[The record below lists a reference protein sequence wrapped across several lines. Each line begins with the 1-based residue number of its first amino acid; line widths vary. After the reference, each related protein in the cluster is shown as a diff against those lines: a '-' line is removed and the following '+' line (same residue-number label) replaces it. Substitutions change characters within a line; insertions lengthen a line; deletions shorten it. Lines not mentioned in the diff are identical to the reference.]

1 MIDRA
6 GINQLKCPKCGEL
19 IPVSET
25 IYHQIEEEARQNVN
39 AEFAQQQNLIGER
52 EQRLKER
59 EDGLDKT
66 IQDRIRDAQDRLQ
79 SEATAKAHQAVSV
92 EIDDLRR
99 QAAEKQSLL
108 EASQQ
113 QELELRKQKRS
124 IEEREKAVELEL
136 TRKLDE
142 ERLKIEEV
150 IMRRLDEQHRLRDA
164 EKDKKLNDAIKV
176 NDELRRKLE
185 QGSQQTQGEV
195 MELQL
200 QQLLSNAFPE
210 DQIEPVPKGVS
221 GADLIQRISSRTGN
235 PCGTIMWETKR
246 TKSWS
251 DSWLQKLKDDQR
263 VLKAE
268 MAILVSDALPRDC
281 ENFKHISGVWITN
294 SQCALSLA
302 FALRLQLIEVEMTKL
317 AAVGKNEKMEILY
330 RYLSGSEFRQRVETI
345 VEAFVEM
352 QDELQEERRIAER
365 RWAKREKQIQRV
377 IANTSGMY
385 GDLQGLIGTSLQAIP
400 ALIASTADDE
410 IKPVAISS
418 PAAALIVAP
427 QRNDDDD
434 IPY

>member
-1 MIDRA
+1 MIDHT

-39 AEFAQQQNLIGER
+39 AEFAQQQSLIGER
-52 EQRLKER
+52 EKKLKER

-79 SEATAKAHQAVSV
+79 SEAMTKAQQAVSV

-124 IEEREKAVELEL
+124 IEEREKALELEL

-142 ERLKIEEV
+142 ERLKIEEA
-150 IMRRLDEQHRLRDA
+150 ITRRLDEQHRLRDA
-164 EKDKKLNDAIKV
+164 EKDKKLQDAIKA

-195 MELQL
+195 LELQL

-210 DQIEPVPKGVS
+210 DMIDPVPKGVS

-268 MAILVSDALPRDC
+268 IAILVSDALPRDC
-281 ENFKHISGVWITN
+281 ENFKHVSGVWITN

-330 RYLSGSEFRQRVETI
+330 RYLSGSEFRQRVEAI
-345 VEAFVEM
+345 VETFIEM
-352 QDELQEERRIAER
+352 QAELQEERRIAER
-365 RWAKREKQIQRV
+365 RWAKREKQIHRV
-377 IANTSGMY
+377 VANTSGMY

-400 ALIASTADDE
+400 ALLASTTEDE
-410 IKPVAISS
+410 TIKPVVSS
-418 PAAALIVAP
+418 PPATPQIAAS
-427 QRNDDDD
+427 QRSEDD

>member
-39 AEFAQQQNLIGER
+39 AEFAQQQSSIVER
-52 EQRLKER
+52 EQELKDR
-59 EDGLDKT
+59 EAGLDKT

-79 SEATAKAHQAVSV
+79 SEATAKAQLAVSV

-99 QAAEKQSLL
+99 LAAEKQLLL

-124 IEEREKAVELEL
+124 IEDREKSLELEL

-142 ERLKIEEV
+142 ERVKIEEA
-150 IMRRLDEQHRLRDA
+150 ITRRLDDQHRLRDA
-164 EKDKKLNDAIKV
+164 EKDKKLQDAIRV

-200 QQLLSNAFPE
+200 QQLLSNSFP
-210 DQIEPVPKGVS
+210 DDVIEPVPKGVS

-235 PCGTIMWETKR
+235 RCGIILWESKR

-251 DSWLQKLKDDQR
+251 DTWLQKLKDDQR

-268 MAILVSDALPRDC
+268 IAILVSDALPRDC

-330 RYLSGSEFRQRVETI
+330 RYLSGSEFRQRVEAI
-345 VEAFVEM
+345 VETFVEM
-352 QDELQEERRIAER
+352 QGELQEERRIAER

-385 GDLQGLIGTSLQAIP
+385 GDLQGFIGTSLQAIP
-400 ALIASTADDE
+400 ALMASTERDE
-410 IKPVAISS
+410 RIEPVARSS
-418 PAAALIVAP
+418 PAALQIVAS
-427 QRNDDDD
+427 QRNDDD

>member
-6 GINQLKCPKCGEL
+6 GINQLKCPKCGEF

-39 AEFAQQQNLIGER
+39 AEFAQQQSLIGER

-59 EDGLDKT
+59 EDGLDTT

-99 QAAEKQSLL
+99 QAAEKQLLL

-124 IEEREKAVELEL
+124 IEEREKALELEL
-136 TRKLDE
+136 ARKLDD
-142 ERLKIEEV
+142 ERLKTEEA
-150 IMRRLDEQHRLRDA
+150 ITRRLDEQHRLRDA
-164 EKDKKLNDAIKV
+164 EKDKKLQDAIKV

-268 MAILVSDALPRDC
+268 IAILVSDALPRDC
-281 ENFKHISGVWITN
+281 ENFKHVSGVWITN

-317 AAVGKNEKMEILY
+317 AVVGKNEKMEILY
-330 RYLSGSEFRQRVETI
+330 RYLSGSEFRQRVEAI

-400 ALIASTADDE
+400 ALMVSTAEDE
-410 IKPVAISS
+410 TIKPVVSSS
-418 PAAALIVAP
+418 PAAPQIAAS
-427 QRNDDDD
+427 QRNDDD

>member
-1 MIDRA
+1 
-6 GINQLKCPKCGEL
+6 
-19 IPVSET
+19 
-25 IYHQIEEEARQNVN
+25 
-39 AEFAQQQNLIGER
+39 
-52 EQRLKER
+52 
-59 EDGLDKT
+59 
-66 IQDRIRDAQDRLQ
+66 
-79 SEATAKAHQAVSV
+79 
-92 EIDDLRR
+92 
-99 QAAEKQSLL
+99 LL

-124 IEEREKAVELEL
+124 IEEREKALELEL

-142 ERLKIEEV
+142 ERLKIEEA
-150 IMRRLDEQHRLRDA
+150 ITRRLDEQHRLRDA
-164 EKDKKLNDAIKV
+164 EKDKKLQDAIKA

-210 DQIEPVPKGVS
+210 DQIEPVPKGVN

-268 MAILVSDALPRDC
+268 IAILVSDALPRDC
-281 ENFKHISGVWITN
+281 ENFKHVSGVWITN

-330 RYLSGSEFRQRVETI
+330 RYLSGSEFRQRVEAI

-400 ALIASTADDE
+400 ALMASTAEDE
-410 IKPVAISS
+410 TIKPVASS
-418 PAAALIVAP
+418 LPASPQIAAS
-427 QRNDDDD
+427 QRNDDD

>member
-25 IYHQIEEEARQNVN
+25 IYHQIEEEARQHVN
-39 AEFAQQQNLIGER
+39 AEFAQQQSLIGER

-59 EDGLDKT
+59 EEGLDKT
-66 IQDRIRDAQDRLQ
+66 IQERLRDAQDRLQ
-79 SEATAKAHQAVSV
+79 AEAIAKAQQAVSV

-99 QAAEKQSLL
+99 QATEKQLLL
-108 EASQQ
+108 ETSQQ

-124 IEEREKAVELEL
+124 IEEREKALELEL
-136 TRKLDE
+136 NRKIDE
-142 ERLKIEEV
+142 ERLKIEEATT
-150 IMRRLDEQHRLRDA
+150 RRLDEQHRLRDA
-164 EKDKKLNDAIKV
+164 EKDKKLQDAIKA

-195 MELQL
+195 MELHL
-200 QQLLSNAFPE
+200 EQLLVSAFPE
-210 DQIEPVPKGVS
+210 DQIEPVPKGVA
-221 GADLIQRISSRTGN
+221 GADLIQRVSSRARN
-235 PCGTIMWETKR
+235 PCGTIVWESKR
-246 TKSWS
+246 AKSWS

-263 VLKAE
+263 ILKAE
-268 MAILVSDALPRDC
+268 IAILVSDVLPRDC
-281 ENFKHISGVWITN
+281 QNFKCVNGVWIAN

-330 RYLSGSEFRQRVETI
+330 RYLSGSEFRQRVEAI

-352 QDELQEERRIAER
+352 QSELQEERRIAER

-400 ALIASTADDE
+400 ALAAGPLFDERMSPIATD
-410 IKPVAISS
+410 S
-418 PAAALIVAP
+418 PTTERIEAM
-427 QRNDDDD
+427 RSDDD

>member
-39 AEFAQQQNLIGER
+39 SEFAQQQSLIGER
-52 EQRLKER
+52 EQKLKER
-59 EDGLDKT
+59 ESDLDKT
-66 IQDRIRDAQDRLQ
+66 IQDRIRAAQDRLQ

-99 QAAEKQSLL
+99 QAAEKQLL
-108 EASQQ
+108 LQASQQ

-124 IEEREKAVELEL
+124 IEEREKTLELEL
-136 TRKLDE
+136 IRKLDE
-142 ERLKIEEV
+142 ERAKIEV
-150 IMRRLDEQHRLRDA
+150 AITRRLDDQHRLRDA
-164 EKDKKLNDAIKV
+164 EKDKKLQDAIRV

-195 MELQL
+195 LELQL

-235 PCGTIMWETKR
+235 PCGIILWESKR

-281 ENFKHISGVWITN
+281 ENFKHVSGIWITN

-330 RYLSGSEFRQRVETI
+330 RYLSGSEFRQRVEAI
-345 VEAFVEM
+345 VETFIEM
-352 QDELQEERRIAER
+352 QSELQEERRIAER

-400 ALIASTADDE
+400 ALMASTGEDE
-410 IKPVAISS
+410 RINPVTTSS
-418 PAAALIVAP
+418 SATLQIAAS
-427 QRNDDDD
+427 QRNDDD
-434 IPY
+434 IPC

>member
-6 GINQLKCPKCGEL
+6 AINELKCPKCGEI

-39 AEFAQQQNLIGER
+39 AEFAQQQSLIDAR
-52 EQRLKER
+52 EQSVKER
-59 EDGLDKT
+59 EADLDKT
-66 IQDRIRDAQDRLQ
+66 IQDCMRDAEDRLQ
-79 SEATAKAHQAVSV
+79 AEATAKARQAASV

-108 EASQQ
+108 ESSQQ

-124 IEEREKAVELEL
+124 IEEREKTLELEL
-136 TRKLDE
+136 IRKLDD
-142 ERLKIEEV
+142 ERHKIEEATT
-150 IMRRLDEQHRLRDA
+150 RRLDEQHRLRDA
-164 EKDKKLNDAIKV
+164 EKDKKLQDAIKA

-185 QGSQQTQGEV
+185 QGSQQIQGEV
-195 MELQL
+195 LELQL
-200 QQLLSNAFPE
+200 QNLLSNAFPE
-210 DQIEPVPKGVS
+210 DTIEPVPKGVS

-235 PCGTIMWETKR
+235 PCGTIIWETKR

-268 MAILVSDALPRDC
+268 IAILVSDALPRDC
-281 ENFKHISGVWITN
+281 ENFKHVSGVWVTN

-302 FALRLQLIEVEMTKL
+302 FALRLQLIEVEMTRL
-317 AAVGKNEKMEILY
+317 AAVGKNEKMEVLY
-330 RYLSGSEFRQRVETI
+330 RYLSGSEFRQRVEAI
-345 VEAFVEM
+345 VETFIEM
-352 QDELQEERRIAER
+352 QAELQEERRIAER
-365 RWAKREKQIQRV
+365 RWAKREKQIHRV
-377 IANTSGMY
+377 VANTSGMY

-400 ALIASTADDE
+400 ALLAGAAEDE
-410 IKPVAISS
+410 TIKPVASS
-418 PAAALIVAP
+418 SSAVPQIAALQP
-427 QRNDDDD
+427 SDDD